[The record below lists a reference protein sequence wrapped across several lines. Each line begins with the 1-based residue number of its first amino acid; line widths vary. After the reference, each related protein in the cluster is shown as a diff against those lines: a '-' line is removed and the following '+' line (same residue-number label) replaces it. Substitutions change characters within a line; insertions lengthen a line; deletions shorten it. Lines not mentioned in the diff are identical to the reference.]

1 MKRCILTLLMALFS
15 AGAVAQ
21 SGADWMFRLTAGAAF
36 PAGAASGAPE
46 LSTSF
51 TAGLRALVVP
61 HSFPIPIAVC
71 LDGVH
76 WLSSPAPDRS
86 AVPIDEGLYVKRAL
100 HFPVTVGVWIPLFG
114 GRGLWS
120 DLTVTLGPYWRNL
133 NLQRMA
139 APGVMDDME
148 EHGWGLAWKIDFE
161 TVIANRLSLG
171 VSYLAFG
178 NLFGTCNEPPAG
190 TSTVN
195 ADGIRRSQPTL
206 DGYGQGFLTISL
218 GYHLLSGE

>member
-1 MKRCILTLLMALFS
+1 
-15 AGAVAQ
+15 
-21 SGADWMFRLTAGAAF
+21 
-36 PAGAASGAPE
+36 
-46 LSTSF
+46 
-51 TAGLRALVVP
+51 
-61 HSFPIPIAVC
+61 
-71 LDGVH
+71 
-76 WLSSPAPDRS
+76 
-86 AVPIDEGLYVKRAL
+86 
-100 HFPVTVGVWIPLFG
+100 
-114 GRGLWS
+114 
-120 DLTVTLGPYWRNL
+120 L

-190 TSTVN
+190 TGTVN